1 MREFYTIYSE
11 PSLDAVKKL
20 ITTFLELCGICD
32 LTPDDMFYF
41 GVFCHVTTYANF
53 PNWEDAIAE
62 GIEVPEILLSD
73 CNTSQE
79 RIDYVN
85 QIIED
90 VMTGKIEKPE
100 WMKYVE
106 ENAVC
111 DWCDQMPSTYLY
123 IIAKEERFKELACRL
138 LMFLYSPNGLSSIVD
153 C

>member
-11 PSLDAVKKL
+11 PSIEAAKKL
-20 ITTFLELCGICD
+20 ITTFLQLCGICD

-41 GVFCHVTTYANF
+41 GVFCDVTVYANCTDWH
-53 PNWEDAIAE
+53 NALAE
-62 GIEVPEILLSD
+62 GIEVPDILLSD
-73 CNTSQE
+73 CTSSQE

-85 QIIED
+85 QIIQD
-90 VMTGKIEKPE
+90 VVSGKIEKPE

-111 DWCDQMPSTYLY
+111 DWCDMMPSTYL
-123 IIAKEERFKELACRL
+123 IIVAKEERFEELACRL
-138 LMFLYSPNGLSSIVD
+138 VTFLYSPNALSSIVK